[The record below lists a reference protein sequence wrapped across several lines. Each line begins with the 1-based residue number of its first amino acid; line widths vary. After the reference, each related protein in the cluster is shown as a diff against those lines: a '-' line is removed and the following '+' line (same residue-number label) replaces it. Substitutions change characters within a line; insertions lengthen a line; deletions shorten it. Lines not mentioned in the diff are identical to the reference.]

1 MSRKVRTTISL
12 DPEVL
17 AVYRQMAEQ
26 SGMSLSQCIGG
37 WLETTLDSAQFIN
50 RKMLE
55 ARGLPSKFVQSMQT
69 LLDETQVEMDSIVSD
84 MKNPHSAPSSNTGL
98 KSRRK
103 GVVNER

>member
-55 ARGLPSKFVQSMQT
+55 ARGLPSKFVQSMQS
-69 LLDETQVEMDSIVSD
+69 LLDEAQEEMDFIASD
-84 MKNPHSAPSSNTGL
+84 MKDPHPAPSSNTGL
-98 KSRRK
+98 LERRK
-103 GVVNER
+103 RAVNER